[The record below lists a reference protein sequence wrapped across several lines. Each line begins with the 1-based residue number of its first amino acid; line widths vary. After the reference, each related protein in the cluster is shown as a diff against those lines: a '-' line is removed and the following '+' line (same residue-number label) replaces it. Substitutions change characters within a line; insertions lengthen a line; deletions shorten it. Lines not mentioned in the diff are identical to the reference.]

1 MKIDQ
6 LTEGFGIK
14 DFMEERP
21 FMGASESVEQQPVEE
36 RLVRAASCR
45 VEERLLWKSGF
56 FGPRQSRVEEQ
67 PLWKSGS
74 LEPRFC
80 ESEIRGL

>member
-36 RLVRAASCR
+36 RLFRAAFLR
-45 VEERLLWKSGF
+45 
-56 FGPRQSRVEEQ
+56 
-67 PLWKSGS
+67 
-74 LEPRFC
+74 
-80 ESEIRGL
+80 I